1 MVRDEHLAVLDRTQ
15 RAVLDGVLLTV
26 RGGGSRALV
35 VSGAPGTGRSTM
47 LAAAADTAR
56 RLGITVA
63 CGRAVPGERHV
74 GLGVAGQL
82 FDALPGA
89 LPADWRPDFWHEP
102 AGVDRLA
109 RLCSALSAAAR
120 RNPVALLVD
129 DVAWAD
135 SASDTLL
142 RMMLRRLHHAPL
154 ALIVTTSG
162 HWPSSPPG
170 SPEGGSPDGGSS
182 DGYAAPPADDL
193 LMRLGP
199 LTPPEVRD
207 ACRRICGRASDPE
220 FTAGALAL
228 SAGNPAVLAGALT
241 DYARGGG
248 HPTGEP
254 GTVFAG
260 LVAEHRRSQVVAVL
274 DTLPRGAIEVLA
286 LLAVADGDLD
296 FDVLTSIIGAGGR
309 PADVLALLRASGL
322 VTLSPQP
329 VRAADAVVRER
340 VLAGMPVPGRRALHS
355 AVAELAHRVAAPDAV
370 VSRILL
376 GGHRPPGGWSVG
388 ALRRAAAT
396 ALDAGRPE
404 SAAALIECALG
415 GHLTIDQRADLLLDL
430 AGAIVGDRPE
440 AADRALALVV
450 ASPGGDPET
459 SRRRLRAVDLL
470 LGRGAAGV
478 ARRAI
483 TTRLAVLGPT
493 VNPVEQEERDAL
505 GILDRLARSMTQPP
519 ATGTG
524 LPAGRPGD
532 PVAAGVT
539 ALGLATRGIDRDRSV
554 ALATA
559 ALAPSFD
566 DQPLATPRLAACS
579 ALLQADEFAA
589 AEAGMAAVLGESRRR
604 RSRPTAAAAL
614 LGLATQALYCGRLD
628 EAAGHLAEA
637 DAELPPSAWHPL
649 ARPLVE
655 ADRVLVDVRRGDLG
669 SAERLLESLR
679 CKDRVGGCDIE
690 RGFAWAYLLYARGVH
705 ALESGDPTSAAHD
718 LRECG
723 RRLAARRWRNP
734 LLIRWRP
741 MLARAVHD
749 LGGPEAE
756 VRSLLEANRRAAE
769 TWGTASA
776 TGSADLAAGVL
787 LDALGDPAA
796 PDLLT
801 SAERTLRTTG
811 LRLRHV
817 EALVALGTRRA
828 DDGAADAATGMLT
841 EARRIAVTLGCLPLR
856 DRIDRELRAASSP
869 AGRVAPRPRA
879 AADSLVLAKLSAA
892 EGRVVELAAAGM
904 SNPEIADALSVTR
917 RTVELHLSRA
927 YRKLGVSS
935 RGELPGLVPA
945 GARG

>member
-63 CGRAVPGERHV
+63 FGRAVPGERHV

-89 LPADWRPDFWHEP
+89 LPPDWQPDFWHEP

-120 RNPVALLVD
+120 RNPLALLVD
-129 DVAWAD
+129 DVSWAD

-154 ALIVTTSG
+154 ALIATTSG

-170 SPEGGSPDGGSS
+170 SPEGGSADG
-182 DGYAAPPADDL
+182 DAAPPADDL

-199 LTPPEVRD
+199 LTPTEVRD

-228 SAGNPAVLAGALT
+228 SAGNPTVLAGALT

-260 LVAEHRRSQVVAVL
+260 LVAEHRRGQVVAVL
-274 DTLPRGAIEVLA
+274 DTLPRGAIEVLR

-296 FDVLTSIIGAGGR
+296 LDVLTSIIGAVGR
-309 PADVLALLRASGL
+309 PADVLAQLRASGL
-322 VTLSPQP
+322 VTQSPQP

-355 AVAELAHRVAAPDAV
+355 AVAELAHRVAAPDSV

-376 GGHRPPGGWSVG
+376 GAHRPPGGWSVG

-404 SAAALIECALG
+404 TAAALVECALG

-430 AGAIVGDRPE
+430 AGTIVGDRPE

-459 SRRRLRAVDLL
+459 SGRRLRAVDLL

-483 TTRLAVLGPT
+483 TTRLAALGPT

-519 ATGTG
+519 ATETG
-524 LPAGRPGD
+524 MPAARPDG
-532 PVAAGVT
+532 PVAAGVA
-539 ALGLATRGIDRDRSV
+539 ALGFATRGLDRDRSV

-589 AEAGMAAVLGESRRR
+589 SEAGLAAVLGEARRR
-604 RSRPTAAAAL
+604 RLRPTAAAAL
-614 LGLATQALYCGRLD
+614 LGLATHALYCGRLD

-649 ARPLVE
+649 ARPFVE

-669 SAERLLESLR
+669 SAERLMESLR
-679 CKDRVGGCDIE
+679 RTGDGGVCDIE
-690 RGFAWAYLLYARGVH
+690 RGFAWAYYLYARGVH
-705 ALESGDPTSAAHD
+705 ALEAGDPTSAAHD

-749 LGGPEAE
+749 MGGPETD
-756 VRSLLEANRRAAE
+756 VRSLLEADRQAAE
-769 TWGTASA
+769 AWGTASA

-787 LDALGDPAA
+787 LDAMGDPAA
-796 PDLLT
+796 SELLA
-801 SAERTLRTTG
+801 SAERSLRTTG
-811 LRLRHV
+811 LRLRHA
-817 EALVALGTRRA
+817 EALVALGVNRGDT
-828 DDGAADAATGMLT
+828 DLFT
-841 EARRIAVTLGCLPLR
+841 EARRIAVTLGGLPLR
-856 DRIDRELRAASSP
+856 DRIDRELRTASSP
-869 AGRVAPRPRA
+869 AGRQQVAPRPRA

-892 EGRVVELAAAGM
+892 EGRVVELAVAGM

-945 GARG
+945 GVRG